1 MNRDANIPGFVQV
14 GHVVRSHG
22 LEGELKVF
30 FDVSDPQELENL
42 NLVYFRND
50 RGDFYPARIS
60 AIRVE
65 GKGNKISFFVQ
76 FEHIADRTK
85 AEALKNHGIFLEAED
100 AAPFINAEGE
110 TDESDSLL
118 DHEVFDDDN
127 EPIGLVIDVM
137 NNPAHPIL
145 VVATTSGSRLIP
157 YIDHFVRDTNN
168 GNIYC
173 QNLDELEGI

>member
-1 MNRDANIPGFVQV
+1 MNQDANTPGFVQV
-14 GHVVRSHG
+14 GHVIRSHG

-30 FDVSDPQELENL
+30 FDVSDPQEVETLD
-42 NLVYFRND
+42 LVYLRND
-50 RGDFYPARIS
+50 RGDFYPARITDM
-60 AIRVE
+60 RVE
-65 GKGNKISFFVQ
+65 GKRNNISFFVQ
-76 FEHIADRTK
+76 FDHIADRTG
-85 AEALKNHGIFLEAED
+85 AEALKDEGIFLEVEEAD
-100 AAPFINAEGE
+100 PFFSVDSE
-110 TDESDSLL
+110 TDDSLI
-118 DHEVFDDDN
+118 DHEVFDDND

-157 YIDHFVRDTNN
+157 FVDHFVKDTRN